1 VQYIVATGFLPG
13 AAALGATEG
22 SSPWPPPH
30 AVPSASF
37 SRNSLVASAK
47 KSSSAKAA
55 IRWLSL
61 WVAVRIRVKDTQMD
75 SAKDR
80 FSGAEDRVKMAR
92 ILLICSWPQE
102 PGNNGS
108 LHARRFRTTS
118 LTSRKPLEFLFD
130 GCGERTGKSRRILS
144 EGGDPGMNQEQ
155 GAMPAVVNPTLSEMR
170 KECSE
175 NPYTHAA
182 AFIRHS

>member
-1 VQYIVATGFLPG
+1 MA
-13 AAALGATEG
+13 
-22 SSPWPPPH
+22 
-30 AVPSASF
+30 
-37 SRNSLVASAK
+37 
-47 KSSSAKAA
+47 
-55 IRWLSL
+55 
-61 WVAVRIRVKDTQMD
+61 VAVGGGKDSSKRHTDGFSQ
-75 SAKDR
+75 R
-80 FSGAEDRVKMAR
+80 CFSGAEDRVKMAR

-182 AFIRHS
+182 AFIRHSRMIPLTVQGSAPKGERRLDV